1 VDEVV
6 CRLGIPADMTRV
18 VLVNGKDAEPGHRL
32 GPGDSVAIFPPL
44 MGGSAAAARGERY
57 MVRGVRGERR
67 RGG

>member
-32 GPGDSVAIFPPL
+32 GPGDSIAIFPPL
-44 MGGSAAAARGERY
+44 MGG
-57 MVRGVRGERR
+57 RGERR

>member
-1 VDEVV
+1 MDAVV

-44 MGGSAAAARGERY
+44 MGGGAR
-57 MVRGVRGERR
+57 
-67 RGG
+67 